1 MILHNKIKKIINAIK
16 DSDIN
21 EIEISSYWGA
31 QKIRLTKNNNS
42 KVPTSNA
49 NIDKTN
55 SSVNEQVINIQ
66 EESEKNVNE
75 IEVATSVDNDTSN
88 LTTITA
94 PLVGT
99 FYSSAK
105 PSEPPFINKGD
116 TINQGQSICII
127 EAMKIFNEIES
138 EFNGKIID
146 ILISDGEPVEYGQPL
161 FTLKEE

>member
-21 EIEISSYWGA
+21 EIEISSFWGA

-42 KVPTSNA
+42 NVSTSSINIEKPDNA
-49 NIDKTN
+49 KH
-55 SSVNEQVINIQ
+55 EQVINID
-66 EESEKNVNE
+66 ETSETNVND
-75 IEVATSVDNDTSN
+75 IDTDSSINEDLSN

-99 FYSSAK
+99 FYASAK